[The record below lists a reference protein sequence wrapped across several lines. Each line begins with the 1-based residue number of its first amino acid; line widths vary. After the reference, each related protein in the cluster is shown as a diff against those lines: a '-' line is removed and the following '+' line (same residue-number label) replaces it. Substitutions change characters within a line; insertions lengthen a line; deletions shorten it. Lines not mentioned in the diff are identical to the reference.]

1 MHFNGCL
8 CRKPLL
14 ACIFTLKTGATW
26 AAWQLNRGR
35 LPKGFVMKQVNKG
48 CRWAAIAA
56 IPVIAVLAA
65 ACSSGSSSSSSAS
78 GAGSTASATASGTA
92 SATASVALPA
102 AFKGKTLVS
111 PVVNGYPP
119 YAYQSGGN
127 TVGIDPDLS
136 KALAGPFGQPISI
149 QVVSFEDSLLGV
161 QKGSFFMVTGAD
173 ITAAR
178 EKTFDMVPYLADHYE
193 FASLAT
199 KPALGT
205 SVTDLCGLTIST
217 VAADSS
223 IPILNSDSSTCTSAG
238 KKAITV
244 TTFPD
249 QGSAVLAVESG
260 RADATTATVTN
271 LGYLNT
277 TQPGKFRLGGPS
289 YDFVYIGLAAEKG
302 NGMGQALAA
311 GINAL
316 IADGTYAAILQK
328 YGVEADAI
336 THATVNPNP
345 TVSH

>member
-1 MHFNGCL
+1 
-8 CRKPLL
+8 
-14 ACIFTLKTGATW
+14 
-26 AAWQLNRGR
+26 
-35 LPKGFVMKQVNKG
+35 MKQVIKRR
-48 CRWAAIAA
+48 RWGGIAA
-56 IPVIAVLAA
+56 IPVIALLAV
-65 ACSSGSSSSSSAS
+65 ACSSASSSQSSAP
-78 GAGSTASATASGTA
+78 AASSTASGT
-92 SATASVALPA
+92 TGTKPSVALPA
-102 AFKGKTLVS
+102 AFQGKTLVS

-127 TVGIDPDLS
+127 TIGIDPDLS
-136 KALAGPFGQPISI
+136 KALSGPFGQPISI
-149 QVVSFEDSLLGV
+149 QVVSFENSLLGV
-161 QKGSFFMVTGAD
+161 QKGTFFMVTGAD
-173 ITAAR
+173 ITAVR

-193 FASLAT
+193 FASLAS
-199 KPALGT
+199 KPAIGT

-223 IPILNSDSSTCTSAG
+223 IPILKSDSNTCTSAG
-238 KKAITV
+238 KKPITV

-249 QGSAVLAVESG
+249 QGSGVLAVESG

-271 LGYLNT
+271 LGYLS
-277 TQPGKFRLGGPS
+277 TQAPGKFRLGGPS
-289 YDFVYIGLAAEKG
+289 YDFVYIGLAAQKG

-316 IADGTYAAILQK
+316 IANGTYQSILKK